1 MEQGFD
7 GELEL
12 DTWHCLILEEHSLF
26 SQGQIYEAV
35 KLKGDGKIEVTIHY
49 VSDETLVQEDEVGN
63 SYVFKKMSDSYPIP
77 YVLWLESYCWK
88 TGFYLLSFAKYG
100 PRQSNH
106 VNVVGVVSVQQ

>member
-1 MEQGFD
+1 MESWSWTHDIVWFWRNIHFLAKD
-7 GELEL
+7 RYMKPL
-12 DTWHCLILEEHSLF
+12 
-26 SQGQIYEAV
+26 